1 MATDTLT
8 LFSQDA
14 VGMVHIKGYMYKW
27 IMQDL
32 GKSLVFSNNIL
43 LETLQIYTLLH

>member
-1 MATDTLT
+1 MTLI
-8 LFSQDA
+8 FQDA

-32 GKSLVFSNNIL
+32 GESGPVCAALSRSFVSH
-43 LETLQIYTLLH
+43 TL